1 MDGVLD
7 AAQNIEAAAGRMHS
21 TTSSA
26 LWNIA
31 SFIPVL
37 GSDVKSVQTISATL
51 DTLANDALTPV
62 AEALKGQGLNT
73 LFTENGSININ
84 LLTNVCTVLSNS
96 KPSINKAAKEMSALP
111 DAHIAQLQT
120 ALEKA
125 KPLVATLNDTVN
137 AASAVAPYLPQMLG
151 ANGQTR
157 TYVVV
162 AQNNSELRATG
173 GFPGST
179 GLLTVTN
186 GKIELGEFSGI
197 SKLNGGEG
205 TLPTTEVEQTMYPNG
220 YTKIPQLITT
230 NPDWSSTGM
239 HVRDLWADRVGD
251 VANGAIAVDPV
262 FLQHLLALTGGVTLS
277 DGSTIDGTNAAT
289 ILLHNVYLE
298 KAVPDQDPYFAE
310 AAGAAAKQVMSNLGK
325 VDLTA
330 LIETVA
336 KDAKAGRVMVWMENA
351 DEENAIAKLGLEGAV
366 SQDSTVPELGVYIDD
381 NTWAKMSWYLS
392 SHIEVG
398 QGTAN
403 ADGSKT
409 YDVTVR
415 VKNNCTTEEAQTLTH
430 YISGYNPELKALGN
444 MIYGVTLYAPANGTI
459 SNIQSSAGT
468 TYAETKYGNCQV
480 WQYGGQVQLAPQEEE
495 TLTFTVTTSTDAQT
509 ELAVRTTPT
518 AQEVAGWQ

>member
-1 MDGVLD
+1 
-7 AAQNIEAAAGRMHS
+7 MHS

-26 LWNIA
+26 FWNIA

-336 KDAKAGRVMVWMENA
+336 KDAKAGRVMV
-351 DEENAIAKLGLEGAV
+351 
-366 SQDSTVPELGVYIDD
+366 
-381 NTWAKMSWYLS
+381 
-392 SHIEVG
+392 
-398 QGTAN
+398 
-403 ADGSKT
+403 
-409 YDVTVR
+409 
-415 VKNNCTTEEAQTLTH
+415 
-430 YISGYNPELKALGN
+430 
-444 MIYGVTLYAPANGTI
+444 
-459 SNIQSSAGT
+459 
-468 TYAETKYGNCQV
+468 
-480 WQYGGQVQLAPQEEE
+480 
-495 TLTFTVTTSTDAQT
+495 
-509 ELAVRTTPT
+509 
-518 AQEVAGWQ
+518 